1 MPHTDL
7 CLNALIQL
15 KATHH
20 TLKIFQELPSS
31 SSDSGSGY
39 PPCQG
44 TRNALDTSSEVATY
58 SFCFSI
64 MNWLNSSDHLFHLL
78 PVCPPFSQLFWL
90 QVFGGLLLTS
100 CLHLRIA
107 RQCKA
112 RVLSFPPFLLTAD
125 PPFFPSSKQLLKA
138 LLTLFFKSSFTTYK
152 AVWGR
157 HQETSAICTSKYQ
170 HQKIP
175 LRRPSVLWEI
185 VMNMKI

>member
-1 MPHTDL
+1 MPHTDP

-39 PPCQG
+39 PPRQG
-44 TRNALDTSSEVATY
+44 TQNALDTSSEVATS

-64 MNWLNSSDHLFHLL
+64 MDWLNSSDHLFHLL

-100 CLHLRIA
+100 CLHLQIA
-107 RQCKA
+107 WQCKA
-112 RVLSFPPFLLTAD
+112 LALSFPPLLLTAD

-138 LLTLFFKSSFTTYK
+138 LLTLFFKVHLPHIKQYGEDIKKPVQFAPASISTK
-152 AVWGR
+152 KSLCEDPQCCGR
-157 HQETSAICTSKYQ
+157 
-170 HQKIP
+170 
-175 LRRPSVLWEI
+175 L
-185 VMNMKI
+185 